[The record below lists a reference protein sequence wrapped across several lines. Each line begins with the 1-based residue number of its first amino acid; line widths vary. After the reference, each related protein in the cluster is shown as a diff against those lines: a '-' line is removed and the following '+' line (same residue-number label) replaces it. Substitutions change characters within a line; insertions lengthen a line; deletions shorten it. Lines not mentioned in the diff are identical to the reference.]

1 MTLQQPDQSEPSFAM
16 RARSAVVK
24 YLRRFDEGE
33 VIRWA
38 FRGMLIGTIGV
49 LAMDLWELNQQA
61 GNAVETPGVETN
73 FLPPEVEVREPAEK
87 GIDPRDY
94 LKIDEE
100 VLRRPMSFTL
110 GQGGVLTAE
119 GMIDPGA
126 AERLAGELETRG
138 EYVATVSLN
147 SPGGS
152 VEDAMA
158 MGKLLRENG
167 VATEVVDGALC
178 ASSCPLIFAGGQKR
192 IAGKQAAIGVHQ
204 FFAVGEVKVGAEQ
217 AMADAQATTA
227 RITRYLTDLGV
238 DPAIWLH
245 ALDTPPRELYYFSSD
260 ELKTYRLVTK

>member
-1 MTLQQPDQSEPSFAM
+1 MTLQQPGSELSRVLRCGRAAPS
-16 RARSAVVK
+16 VK

-61 GNAVETPGVETN
+61 DSAVETPGVETN
-73 FLPPEVEVREPAEK
+73 FLPPEVEVRQPAEK

-100 VLRRPMSFTL
+100 VLRQPMSFTL
-110 GQGGVLTAE
+110 GPNGVLTAE

-126 AERLAGELETRG
+126 AERLATELETRG
-138 EYVATVSLN
+138 EYVSTVSLN

-158 MGKLLRENG
+158 MGPAAAGEWRG
-167 VATEVVDGALC
+167 DG
-178 ASSCPLIFAGGQKR
+178 SR
-192 IAGKQAAIGVHQ
+192 RRR
-204 FFAVGEVKVGAEQ
+204 AV
-217 AMADAQATTA
+217 
-227 RITRYLTDLGV
+227 
-238 DPAIWLH
+238 
-245 ALDTPPRELYYFSSD
+245 
-260 ELKTYRLVTK
+260 RLVLPADLCRRREAFCGEAGAPLACTSSLPLAR